1 MAEDLM
7 QSGIE
12 AHRFGPTNVRETTFG
27 PAMCL
32 FLCAAYDH
40 QWCIGMVKNTD
51 YDNDLLV

>member
-1 MAEDLM
+1 VAEDLM